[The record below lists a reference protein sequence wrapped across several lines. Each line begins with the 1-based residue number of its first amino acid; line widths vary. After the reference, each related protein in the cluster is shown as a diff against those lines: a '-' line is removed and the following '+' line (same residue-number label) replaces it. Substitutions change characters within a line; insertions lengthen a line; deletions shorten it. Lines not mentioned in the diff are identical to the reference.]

1 MFEQQTKEASQEHSH
16 VHDIYPPTTSM
27 KLPNAIPVTDKDST
41 NNKNVVT
48 HVPDSLSPQHSI
60 QNQKE
65 LANATD
71 PTKSPARPAHTT
83 SALSSKQDADIPADH
98 EDRVISSKHLEEGQR
113 VETLS
118 VMESLRKRKKRRGK
132 SKSPKTSHQTSKG
145 DNIELMAPLS
155 DDICSWLQL
164 DTTTEGAQQTPGS
177 CDWSHDHQRTVEK
190 CDSQDSLVKTH
201 QTNEKSE
208 KSRLVPQERTNL
220 HLLAP
225 SQHDSVPGQHTQSQ
239 CKH

>member
-16 VHDIYPPTTSM
+16 VHDIYPPTASM
-27 KLPNAIPVTDKDST
+27 QLPNAIPATDKDST

-48 HVPDSLSPQHSI
+48 HVPDSSSPQHSVR
-60 QNQKE
+60 NQTE
-65 LANATD
+65 LANAND
-71 PTKSPARPAHTT
+71 PTNSPATATHTT
-83 SALSSKQDADIPADH
+83 SALSSKQDADIPA
-98 EDRVISSKHLEEGQR
+98 EGKVLEHLEEGQR

-132 SKSPKTSHQTSKG
+132 SKSPKTRHQTSRG
-145 DNIELMAPLS
+145 DNIQLMAPLS

-164 DTTTEGAQQTPGS
+164 DTATEGAQQTPAS

-208 KSRLVPQERTNL
+208 VSRLVPQERTNS

-225 SQHDSVPGQHTQSQ
+225 SQHDSVPGQHSQSQ